1 MDTRMLKQIFVALGV
16 AAALQ
21 LPPALQAADDGTI
34 DYAGKDP
41 TEDELIDALTPR
53 NSARTRGI
61 RPGTVTGA
69 GGAVAPSTMSPPKVS
84 FDQITFELNSDK
96 VSPRAEAMLA
106 KLGRA
111 LSSDELSDV
120 EFVIEGHT
128 DATGGLQYNMRLSQ
142 RRAES
147 VKRYLVE
154 NFHLAPARL
163 KTVGKGPTDLLDK
176 SNPSGG
182 KNRRVVFVAEEPAAQ

>member
-1 MDTRMLKQIFVALGV
+1 MDTRMLKQILVAVGM

-21 LPPALQAADDGTI
+21 LPAHAPAADDGTV

-53 NSARTRGI
+53 SHLRTRGI
-61 RPGTVTGA
+61 RPGATTSV
-69 GGAVAPSTMSPPKVS
+69 GGAVAQSAMPTKVS
-84 FDQITFELNSDK
+84 FDQITFEVNSDK
-96 VSPRAEAMLA
+96 ISPKAEAMLE

-147 VKRYLVE
+147 VKRYLVQ
-154 NFHLAPARL
+154 NFQLDPVRL

-176 SNPSGG
+176 QNPGSG
-182 KNRRVVFVAEEPAAQ
+182 KNRRVVFMPEESPAQ